1 MAIRLRKVEGIL
13 IALCAAETDPQEG
26 DVYLDDDTH
35 YALAAKFARDWR
47 DQIIDWIYEKHDRL
61 AETQKIRDAREELDR
76 WLDALDNQGNEGV

>member
-1 MAIRLRKVEGIL
+1 MAIRLRKVEGTL

-26 DVYLDDDTH
+26 DAYLDDGIH

-47 DQIIDWIYEKHDRL
+47 DQTIDWIYEKHDRL

-76 WLDALDNQGNEGV
+76 WLDTLDNQGNGGG